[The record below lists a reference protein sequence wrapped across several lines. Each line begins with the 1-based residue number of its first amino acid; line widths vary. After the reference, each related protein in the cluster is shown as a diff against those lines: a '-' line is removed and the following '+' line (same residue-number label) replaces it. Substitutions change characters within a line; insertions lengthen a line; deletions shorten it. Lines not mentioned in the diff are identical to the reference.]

1 MKGAKVERAGDDP
14 KPWDVLDSV
23 YLSRKPWLTLRQDR
37 VRLPNGTIIDDYNVL
52 EYPDWINVVAVT
64 EEGAFVLVRQYRHGR
79 QAVNDELTAGV
90 VDPDD
95 ANPEAAARREL
106 LEETGYGGGEW
117 SHLMTLSANPG
128 THANLVHSFLA
139 RGVRYLQPP
148 QLEATEEIHVHLV
161 SLNDLRVL
169 LDQGEFLQAL
179 HAAPLLKYL
188 LSLHD

>member
-37 VRLPNGTIIDDYNVL
+37 VRLPNGTIIEDYNVL

-64 EEGAFVLVRQYRHGR
+64 EEGAFVLVRQSRHGR

-95 ANPEAAARREL
+95 ANPEAAA
-106 LEETGYGGGEW
+106 
-117 SHLMTLSANPG
+117 
-128 THANLVHSFLA
+128 SFWK
-139 RGVRYLQPP
+139 RP
-148 QLEATEEIHVHLV
+148 AT
-161 SLNDLRVL
+161 
-169 LDQGEFLQAL
+169 
-179 HAAPLLKYL
+179 AAA
-188 LSLHD
+188 SGRT